1 MLPFVFVDP
10 ARTFGLA
17 PFGIVVVLGLAVWSL
32 AVRRELGARGYE
44 RALYSDLQFLVFVCA
59 VVFAHVIDEVFYR
72 PERLVSQPWRLLA
85 LWDGMSSTGGFVGTF
100 VGALI
105 FRATEPVRA
114 GGFFPRRRR
123 KAPLSLWPFA
133 DVTFATLPVG
143 YAIGRLACALVHD
156 HPGALASASNPL
168 AVAWPTGPED
178 GLARTFGPF
187 VVVTGGSTPRYDL
200 GLLEV
205 LVWLLLLA
213 AVLPFWTRRSGP
225 RAGKP
230 PTLGTTTALVC
241 LGYAP
246 LRFALDFL
254 RMTDAPGADPRWA
267 GLTFA
272 QWVMVPLAGL
282 GALGLRRAL
291 AGRAGEARPDDATLE
306 ADVRP
311 AAKLAT

>member
-17 PFGIVVVLGLAVWSL
+17 PFGLVVVLGLAVWSL
-32 AVRRELGARGYE
+32 AVRRELAARGYD

-59 VVFAHVIDEVFYR
+59 VIFAHVLDEVFYR
-72 PERLVSQPWRLLA
+72 PERLLTQPWKLLA

-100 VGALI
+100 VGAMI

-114 GGFFPRRRR
+114 GGFLPRRRR

-143 YAIGRLACALVHD
+143 YGIGRLACALVHD
-156 HPGALASASNPL
+156 HPGALTSASNPL
-168 AVAWPTGPED
+168 AVAWPAGPDD
-178 GLARTFGPF
+178 GVGRVVGPF

-205 LVWLLLLA
+205 FVWLLLLA
-213 AVLPFWTRRSGP
+213 AALPLWTRATGT

-230 PTLGTTTALVC
+230 PPLGTMTALAC

-254 RMTDAPGADPRWA
+254 RMTDMPGADPRWG

-272 QWVMVPLAGL
+272 QWVMIPLAGL
-282 GALGLRRAL
+282 GVLGLRRAL
-291 AGRAGEARPDDATLE
+291 ASRAGTAAPDDTTIEDA
-306 ADVRP
+306 VRP
-311 AAKLAT
+311 AATLTP